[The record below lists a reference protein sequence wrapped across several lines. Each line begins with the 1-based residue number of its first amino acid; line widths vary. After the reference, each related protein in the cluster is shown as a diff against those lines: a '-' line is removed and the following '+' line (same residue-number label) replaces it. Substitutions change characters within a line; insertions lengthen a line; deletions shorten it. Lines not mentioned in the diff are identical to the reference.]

1 MTTAPE
7 DPRLTGKHVRS
18 VTSTAGTVT
27 LVGVVHDHPASVYR
41 VRRVLEAR
49 EPDVLAL
56 ELPPISLSLF
66 EAYARDVRT
75 PPVFGGE
82 MSAAIQA
89 ADTDDVVG
97 IDGPTTG
104 FTLRL
109 ARTLVRERASRSTVK
124 SVIRGLYSV
133 SKDAVRCRLAGA
145 IAALTSVRL
154 EVNTPLGYEVTREDD
169 PASQA
174 ADERTQIRR
183 ARAVMDTFEPSRAV
197 QFRDA
202 TREAHMA
209 DQLIKLR
216 QRGDVVAVVGRG
228 HLDVVVEHVAGTT
241 DRTH

>member
-1 MTTAPE
+1 MTTGRE
-7 DPRLTGKHVRS
+7 DPRLTGEHVRS
-18 VTSTAGTVT
+18 VASTAGTVT

-89 ADTDDVVG
+89 ADTDEVVG
-97 IDGPTTG
+97 IDGPTMA
-104 FTLRL
+104 FTLAL
-109 ARTLVRERASRSTVK
+109 ARTLVRERASQSTVR

-133 SKDAVRCRLAGA
+133 SKDAVRCRLAGT

-154 EVNTPLGYEVTREDD
+154 EVNTPLVYEVTRDDD
-169 PASQA
+169 PAIQA
-174 ADERTQIRR
+174 ADERTQVRR
-183 ARAVMDTFEPSRAV
+183 ARAVMDAFEPSRAV
-197 QFRDA
+197 QFRDT

-209 DQLIKLR
+209 DQLIRLR
-216 QRGDVVAVVGRG
+216 QHGNVVAVVGRG
-228 HLDVVVEHVAGTT
+228 HLDAVIDRVASAT
-241 DRTH
+241 DRTR